1 MRVSPPASRLIKL
14 PSRVLVQR
22 GRPLLVG
29 LHVLL
34 WCAAASAAPP
44 AASVGRMFRHGL
56 LWTVVVLIILAAA
69 LIALRRFSYRYNQF
83 LRTKR
88 RRSEVSDAWA
98 QHRLPEDW
106 DEQGPARPDDGTES
120 DGFADGGG
128 DGNGD
133 GD

>member
-1 MRVSPPASRLIKL
+1 MKPAPAAFRPIRL
-14 PSRVLVQR
+14 PWGVPVRR
-22 GRPLLVG
+22 GGPLLAG

-34 WCAAASAAPP
+34 SCAAASAAPP
-44 AASVGRMFRHGL
+44 SASVGRMFRHGL
-56 LWTVVVLIILAAA
+56 LWTVVVLIILAAS

-83 LRTKR
+83 LRTRR
-88 RRSEVSDAWA
+88 RRSEVTDAWA

-106 DEQGPARPDDGTES
+106 DEQEPAPPDDGTES
-120 DGFADGGG
+120 DGFADDG